1 MLLELCEKIDSILDE
16 AKELTENEKAGIKQ
30 IIGSIVIQKV
40 LANDDSRIEN
50 IPPIEDMKLRR
61 KALWAIAVAQAD
73 ITPKVSK
80 KTAKYLKQ
88 LAAAKNVVLPISPE
102 LMTWAEVKQWI
113 HKIRQ
118 MPKPEN
124 HQELSQEKINEIE
137 KRLFS

>member
-30 IIGSIVIQKV
+30 IIGSMVIEKV
-40 LANDDSRIEN
+40 LANDDSRIGN
-50 IPPIEDMKLRR
+50 IPPIEDMRLRR
-61 KALWAIAVAQAD
+61 KALWTVAVAQAD

-88 LAAAKNVVLPISPE
+88 LAAAKNVVLPTSPE

-118 MPKPEN
+118 MPKPES
-124 HQELSQEKINEIE
+124 HQELSQEEINEIE